1 MKTAIVTMV
10 GAAAGVISTLAFVRH
25 DEWLLLV
32 ALLLIAII
40 GVISWRLG
48 RPSWIPAMVFVLM
61 GLSQLLGAWWLR
73 SRGQA
78 SSSALETFGPGFLA
92 IGIYFFIKHRL
103 ATKATSA

>member
-1 MKTAIVTMV
+1 MKTAIVIIG

-25 DEWLLLV
+25 NEWLLLP

-48 RPSWIPAMVFVLM
+48 RPNWIAAMVFALV
-61 GLSQLLGAWWLR
+61 GFSQLLGAWWLR

-92 IGIYFFIKHRL
+92 MGIYFFIKHRL
-103 ATKATSA
+103 TTKARSA